1 MAIFDIVALGII
13 VVCILISMMR
23 GVIAEVASLVIW
35 VVAFLVA
42 KMFAAPFA
50 AVALTSVQPP
60 QFAVAVGFILL
71 FVAAWLVQHFL
82 RSLLTS
88 AVSAIGLGGVN
99 RLLGAVFGAAKGVLL
114 ITLAV
119 LVCSFSDLPHTPDS
133 RQSFSAVYF
142 EALAQLAVPYLPP
155 VVADQVQYPTL

>member
-88 AVSAIGLGGVN
+88 AVSAATESC
-99 RLLGAVFGAAKGVLL
+99 GAVAR
-114 ITLAV
+114 
-119 LVCSFSDLPHTPDS
+119 P
-133 RQSFSAVYF
+133 R
-142 EALAQLAVPYLPP
+142 AVPNRT
-155 VVADQVQYPTL
+155 ARMAWRK

>member
-99 RLLGAVFGAAKGVLL
+99 RLLGAVFGAAKGVLI

-119 LVCSFSDLPHTPDS
+119 LVCSFTDLPQTPD
-133 RQSFSAVYF
+133 
-142 EALAQLAVPYLPP
+142 
-155 VVADQVQYPTL
+155 

>member
-99 RLLGAVFGAAKGVLL
+99 RLLGAVFGAAKGVLIITQSVAAAVHSFRSQFIH
-114 ITLAV
+114 ITLQ
-119 LVCSFSDLPHTPDS
+119 S
-133 RQSFSAVYF
+133 RQSFSRSQFWWVRPF
-142 EALAQLAVPYLPP
+142 RFLL
-155 VVADQVQYPTL
+155 

>member
-23 GVIAEVASLVIW
+23 GGIAEVASLVIW

-99 RLLGAVFGAAKGVLL
+99 RLLGAVFGAAKGVLI

-119 LVCSFSDLPHTPDS
+119 LVCSFTDLPQTPDW
-133 RQSFSAVYF
+133 RQAFSAVYC